1 MLEPSR
7 GCSGFWREPLMGGTG
22 RFLLSATRC
31 SCPNLRSVY
40 GAPEGY
46 VWRGA
51 RACVQARLCMH
62 LCMHTCSRMSVKDCP
77 VNTWIKPGLDTM
89 SLACGSQIRAGQSRF
104 EPSCLLVRS
113 SKSWGTVRQALSS
126 ANKAFVLVLPHVLF
140 CISLQFSAL
149 YL

>member
-1 MLEPSR
+1 ME
-7 GCSGFWREPLMGGTG
+7 GCTCLCAST
-22 RFLLSATRC
+22 
-31 SCPNLRSVY
+31 SVY
-40 GAPEGY
+40 AFMHAYLFTY
-46 VWRGA
+46 V
-51 RACVQARLCMH
+51 
-62 LCMHTCSRMSVKDCP
+62 SRDCP